1 MTLSRRS
8 LITGLASLVCAPAI
22 VRVGSIMP
30 VKAWTFAPEDWVEI
44 NPILTR
50 YRAQYIRAMEES
62 IEWLRRT
69 SDANVE
75 ELFHTDAIAS
85 QS

>member
-1 MTLSRRS
+1 MILSRRS

-30 VKAWTFAPEDWVEI
+30 VKAWADTMLYPGGVTIADLEYDEKLCAAMV
-44 NPILTR
+44 R
-50 YRAQYIRAMEES
+50 YPNGLIPAYAGYI
-62 IEWLRRT
+62 
-69 SDANVE
+69 
-75 ELFHTDAIAS
+75 TDYEMIFS